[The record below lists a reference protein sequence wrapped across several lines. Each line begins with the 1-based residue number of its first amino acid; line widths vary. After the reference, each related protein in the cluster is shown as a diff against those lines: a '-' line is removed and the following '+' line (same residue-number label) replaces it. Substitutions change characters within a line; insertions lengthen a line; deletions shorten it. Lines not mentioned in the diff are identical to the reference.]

1 MGGVVSQSIP
11 NFLNGISQQT
21 PTQRGINQGEEQVN
35 LQNNIVDGLSKRPSF
50 DYIATLDATNVFP
63 NTTKFW
69 SIQRDKE
76 NQYMVAFYNGGVKV
90 WDLDGNSLPVTIASG
105 ASYLTSSN
113 PKSDFKLVNIA
124 DYTFIANKSKTVLA
138 DTTTSASKI
147 EEFYINVVTTNYGRE
162 YAVTV
167 QHPNMSYA
175 VKSSLQLPTGSNLN
189 HDAVFRD
196 TSHVADILFRG
207 TSSTYFDASSD
218 ASFKLTRE
226 DTGATL
232 STTQG
237 LGTSSEVT
245 NYFTMTLFP
254 SVIRGVST
262 DGNANYTVETTDGSG
277 NTGMYSVRDEI
288 SDFTKL
294 PYHASTDSIIKVT
307 GDEGDTLSDYYVKYQ
322 TDGVWKET
330 IGQGVSLG
338 LDNSTMPHALINN
351 NDGTFTF
358 QEIDWTDRTCGDG
371 ITNANPSFVNN
382 KINNLLFYKNRLG
395 VLARD
400 NLIFTEN
407 AEFFNFFSK
416 TVTQVLDTDPIDIAA
431 SGSEVNTLFDSVA
444 FNESLLLFSEKAQY
458 KLGSVGETISPTS
471 AVLNEVSAFEYD
483 NNVKPV
489 SAGKFAYFCQARNN
503 NTAIREYFADDDTL
517 TNDGLD
523 ITVSVQNLIPTN
535 AYQLISNTTEDTL
548 IALASDTADTQTAP
562 YTTGTDITSTNGGT
576 MFIYKYF
583 FDRGEKVQTAW
594 SKWIFNNAKILGG
607 MSFESFIYLMVVEG
621 TNTKLIKIDLRNLKD
636 TTIGFGVY
644 LDLKTNV
651 TGTYDSNTNLTTF
664 TAPYGAKTGL
674 IAIDATNGNNYAVTN
689 TSGATYTLEGNHTN
703 LYIGIP
709 FESKYTMSQQYVRE
723 SSGRGLVAITSGRYQ
738 IRNISFNYEN
748 SGYFQVEV
756 TPNGRTTSYSFMNG
770 YIIGTATSKVGVPA
784 INSGTIKVPV
794 SCRNTDFTLDIKS
807 SSHLPMYIA
816 SAEVEGYYHNR
827 SQRI

>member
-105 ASYLTSSN
+105 SSYLTSSN

-138 DTTTSASKI
+138 DTTTTASKI

-175 VKSSLQLPTGSNLN
+175 IKSSLQMPTGSNLN

-196 TSHVADILFRG
+196 TSHVADILFKG

-237 LGTSSEVT
+237 LGTYSGVT

-458 KLGSVGETISPTS
+458 KLGSVGESISPTT
-471 AVLNEVSAFEYD
+471 AVLNEVSAFEFD
-483 NNVKPV
+483 NSVKPV

-523 ITVSVQNLIPTN
+523 ITVSVQNLVPTN

-664 TAPYGAKTGL
+664 TSPYGVKTGL
-674 IAIDATNGNNYAVTN
+674 IAVDATNGNNYAVTN
-689 TSGATYTLEGNHTN
+689 TSGATYTLEGDHTN

-748 SGYFQVEV
+748 SGYFQIEV
-756 TPNGRTTSYSFMNG
+756 TPNGRSTSYSFMNG
-770 YIIGTATSKVGVPA
+770 YVIGTSTSKVGVPA
-784 INSGTIKVPV
+784 ISSGTIKVPV